1 MAHKTVNFQSNLN
14 RRYRNDPGRKKK
26 IWKWV
31 IIGFI
36 LILFFIFFTG
46 SQSLFKLFSLH
57 HERNQL
63 QQQKEE
69 LIMQSDSLQHEIE
82 KLRKDDRYLEEV
94 AREKYNM
101 KKEKEDVYVVEGD

>member
-1 MAHKTVNFQSNLN
+1 MAYKTVNFQSSTK

-31 IIGFI
+31 IFGFI
-36 LILFFIFFTG
+36 LILLFIFFTG

-69 LIMQSDSLQHEIE
+69 LIKQNDSLQQEIE

>member
-1 MAHKTVNFQSNLN
+1 MTYKTVNYQSKKNH
-14 RRYRNDPGRKKK
+14 RYRNDPGRKKK
-26 IWKWV
+26 VWKWV
-31 IIGFI
+31 ISGFI
-36 LILFFIFFTG
+36 VILLLIFFTG

-69 LIMQSDSLQHEIE
+69 LIKQNDSLQQEID
-82 KLRKDDRYLEEV
+82 KLKKDDKYLEKV

>member
-1 MAHKTVNFQSNLN
+1 MTYKTVNYRSRKN
-14 RRYRNDPGRKKK
+14 RRYRSDPARKNK

-31 IIGFI
+31 IFGFMVI
-36 LILFFIFFTG
+36 LLFFFFTG

-69 LIMQSDSLQHEIE
+69 LIKQNDSLQQEIE
-82 KLRKDDRYLEEV
+82 KLKKDNKYLEKV

-101 KKEKEDVYVVEGD
+101 KKEKEDVFVVEGN